1 MRRTPASS
9 PLVTTV
15 IVASGVLQLIEF
27 PQSEIS
33 TWGGGVVFLNV
44 LLTRLGVPIPAVPV
58 LLFAGSAIANGT
70 LSFWHVLPV
79 AIVGALM
86 GDGIWFAA
94 GRVYG
99 QRLITSLSRR
109 SMTVGSHVRTARS
122 MFERY
127 GAPIVSVSKFIPGLA
142 IATPP
147 LMGTTRVD
155 PKIFVAW
162 DTVGSTLWAT
172 FWLLGGAV
180 FEKQLGLFVH
190 EVRSHGATVID
201 LVLGASLIYFVFRC
215 IQRWRFRRWLARVQ
229 LTPQQFEAAMRTES
243 PPMIF
248 DTRPEDTLDEKTPPI
263 PGVVRLDASSQA
275 SIEEAL
281 QSVSRVV
288 YCVCPDNSTAMR
300 ITQHMRRQGFTRI
313 RALTG
318 DLDAWGRLGYSL
330 DALCPGPNSATRNAR
345 LKAVRPAT
353 GTAVTIRGVAPRK
366 STRAQPRAA
375 AKEQPVTD
383 APPR

>member
-1 MRRTPASS
+1 M
-9 PLVTTV
+9 
-15 IVASGVLQLIEF
+15 IEF

-44 LLTRLGVPIPAVPV
+44 LLTRLGIPIPAVPV

-79 AIVGALM
+79 AIAGALI
-86 GDGIWFAA
+86 GDGIWFTA

-109 SMTVGSHVRTARS
+109 SMTVGTHVRTARS

-147 LMGTTRVD
+147 LMGTTQID
-155 PKIFVAW
+155 PRIFAAW
-162 DTVGSTLWAT
+162 DTLGSALWAT

-180 FEKQLGLFVH
+180 FEKQLGLFVL

-201 LVLGASLIYFVFRC
+201 LVLGASFIFFVFRSV
-215 IQRWRFRRWLARVQ
+215 QRWRFRRWLARVQ
-229 LTPQQFEAAMRTES
+229 LTPQQLEATMRSES
-243 PPMIF
+243 PPTVL
-248 DTRPEDTLDEKTPPI
+248 DARPKAGLDETAPHI
-263 PGVVRLDASSQA
+263 PGALRLDASSQA

-281 QSVSRVV
+281 QTIHRVV
-288 YCVCPDNSTAMR
+288 YCVCPDDATAMR
-300 ITQHMRRQGFTRI
+300 ITHHMRRKGFTRI

-318 DLDAWGRLGYSL
+318 DLDAWARRGYTLDILSL
-330 DALCPGPNSATRNAR
+330 GPNGPSRAAR
-345 LKAVRPAT
+345 LKAVHAT
-353 GTAVTIRGVAPRK
+353 TGAAVTIRGVAPRK
-366 STRAQPRAA
+366 AAQTPH
-375 AKEQPVTD
+375 QPPAEEPTATD
-383 APPR
+383 APPH

>member
-1 MRRTPASS
+1 
-9 PLVTTV
+9 
-15 IVASGVLQLIEF
+15 LIEF

-33 TWGGGVVFLNV
+33 TWGAGVVFLNV

-70 LSFWHVLPV
+70 LSFWFVLPV
-79 AIVGALM
+79 AIVAALI

-109 SMTVGSHVRTARS
+109 SMTVGTHVRTARS

-127 GAPIVSVSKFIPGLA
+127 GAPIISVSKFIPGLA

-162 DTVGSTLWAT
+162 DTLSSTLWAT

-180 FEKQLGLFVH
+180 FEKQLGLFVL

-215 IQRWRFRRWLARVQ
+215 VQRWRFKRWLARVQ
-229 LTPQQFEAAMRTES
+229 LTPQQFDAAMRTES
-243 PPMIF
+243 PPIIF
-248 DTRPEDTLDEKTPPI
+248 DARPEESLDENTRPLPI
-263 PGVVRLDASSQA
+263 PGVVMLDTSSQA
-275 SIEEAL
+275 NIEEAL
-281 QSVSRVV
+281 QSVNRVV
-288 YCVCPDNSTAMR
+288 YCVCPDNGTAMR

-318 DLDAWGRLGYSL
+318 DLDAWGRLGYSM
-330 DALCPGPNSATRNAR
+330 DALSSGSSSASRTAR
-345 LKAVRPAT
+345 LAAVRPAS
-353 GTAVTIRGVAPRK
+353 GSAVTIRGVAPRK
-366 STRAQPRAA
+366 GVRSQPRPGARKQPAA
-375 AKEQPVTD
+375 D
-383 APPR
+383 APPH